1 MNQPLNTPSLFDDGQ
16 IGTGLSTPIVHSKIQ
31 TINLVDLLHDGFY
44 IIFLLRNKYI
54 PDQPAQ
60 FREKFWIY
68 SIVLNSNLKN
78 CCFLQTIFMMQNML
92 FVLCLM
98 KP

>member
-60 FREKFWIY
+60 FREKILDL
-68 SIVLNSNLKN
+68 LNRFEQQSKN